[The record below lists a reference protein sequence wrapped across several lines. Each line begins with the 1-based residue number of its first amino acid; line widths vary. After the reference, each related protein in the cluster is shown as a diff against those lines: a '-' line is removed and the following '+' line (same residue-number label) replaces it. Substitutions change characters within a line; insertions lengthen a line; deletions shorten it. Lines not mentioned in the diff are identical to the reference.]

1 MAYKYF
7 TQKLLSSDLN
17 LADVFPEQQ
26 DDARVQVNASYS
38 LFDIAQFLQDRT
50 DNFNKTEQQYID
62 LDSAISEIISKW
74 YKSTGKENPFIE
86 KGLDDEEVKPPTTPR
101 ESAIVD
107 DGKLKSKG
115 APKAA
120 PDVQKKSAKAEDP
133 RIVKFKKELADRKE
147 IFDDVYDDAEK
158 ADFIQLMQDKLDV
171 DSDFADEG
179 EEYFVQRVA
188 ILKDFIKQL
197 KK

>member
-74 YKSTGKENPFIE
+74 YKSTGKEKYAVKIKATIDKQPVLFISVIDY
-86 KGLDDEEVKPPTTPR
+86 LEVLFCDSSISYFISSTEYRT
-101 ESAIVD
+101 S
-107 DGKLKSKG
+107 SM
-115 APKAA
+115 
-120 PDVQKKSAKAEDP
+120 
-133 RIVKFKKELADRKE
+133 
-147 IFDDVYDDAEK
+147 VY
-158 ADFIQLMQDKLDV
+158 
-171 DSDFADEG
+171 
-179 EEYFVQRVA
+179 
-188 ILKDFIKQL
+188 
-197 KK
+197 